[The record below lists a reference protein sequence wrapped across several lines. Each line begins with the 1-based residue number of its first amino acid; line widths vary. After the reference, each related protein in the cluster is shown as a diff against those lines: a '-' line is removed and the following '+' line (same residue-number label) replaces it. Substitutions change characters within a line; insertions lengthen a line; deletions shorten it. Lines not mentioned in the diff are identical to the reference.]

1 MINIQKHITYRQRV
15 YVVILF
21 FLLMFSPL
29 VHAQDI
35 VVREIPSLDKLPVN
49 AIHRIFQDSDGYI
62 WYGTF
67 NGLCRNDGYNIRVFR
82 SDLYHPGLLSD
93 NYITYISEDYE
104 KKIWFGTMKG
114 GYILDK
120 ATSQITPMDLQE
132 FSDQNVF
139 TINVTKDGNIW
150 VSMRGVLF
158 RFRADGTLVK
168 RYKTEYNHS
177 PEFVYIVYEDK
188 AGDLLISITRGGMYK
203 LNKETDDFE
212 AYFHN
217 EDYMDIERII
227 WDETNGYYW
236 LGTWGKG
243 IVRFNPDGKTKE
255 EQYIPQPLPVDITGN
270 PTGAIYHMVQDDI
283 FHYIWVTS
291 WKDLFAFRIT
301 EKGMLKQVD
310 TSSFLT
316 PGNKIL
322 YEIYKDKEGK
332 LWVSSFDVESFIID
346 IRDYI
351 VKKYPLPD
359 LRNRLKANPAIN
371 SLCKEEEDI
380 FWFSQDRYG
389 LCIYDSQKDKLKH
402 YSECP
407 GTRHLPFGDVYDLVR
422 SHSHNRIWAMP
433 YGSTVFGLSQQNLE
447 MKEELRIDISLIT
460 KNPGTNTS
468 LFEDSNDNLWI
479 GTTTGLFVYRIKAST
494 LESIPEVSGHVAG
507 ITQTADGQI
516 WAVVKNKGIYQI
528 GQNKHIEHYSFN
540 KDFICVDATSDGNL
554 WIGTAEG
561 EVLMFDHRL
570 KEKLTDYSFNCGMK
584 GDIINNI
591 TVDIYN
597 HVWITTNQMIKEFNP
612 RNGAYRSYSTRDKNF
627 LLTRL
632 LSHAVYY
639 DKKGEIYFG
648 GISGIVSIS
657 PTQQLESI
665 PEQVKTHITDIKIMG
680 KSIWENKLKQNPI
693 TTSVCVSPNDQN
705 LEIEFSSL
713 DFHNLDQIRYAYRMV
728 GVDLDWIYLDD
739 RKNSAFYNRLDK
751 GKYIFQVKA
760 TDKNG
765 LWSNE
770 ITEVV
775 IHRLPAWYETWWA
788 YLIYVLLCAGFL
800 SYCIYIYL
808 KRMKRKN
815 DEKWADSAELVKMH
829 QYLDTKES
837 LSVPEFAE
845 IDKLL
850 LNRATKAVEEHLGEA
865 EFNVVSLAEA
875 MNMSRST
882 LSRKIKVITGKTP
895 LDFIKDIKM
904 QHACRMLEN
913 KTATIAD
920 VFTALGYSDYKNF
933 TQSFKEAFGM
943 TPSEYQKQI
952 KEKAEEAT
960 DSSR

>member
-1 MINIQKHITYRQRV
+1 MIIRQKV
-15 YVVILF
+15 YLMQ
-21 FLLMFSPL
+21 LLCLLIFSPL
-29 VHAQDI
+29 LHAQDI

-49 AIHRIFQDSDGYI
+49 AIHRIFQDSDGYM

-93 NYITYISEDYE
+93 NYITYISEDHD

-120 ATSQITPMDLQE
+120 ATCRITPMDLQE
-132 FSDQNVF
+132 CSDKNVF
-139 TINVTKDGNIW
+139 TINVTRDGSIW
-150 VSMRGVLF
+150 VSMHGVLF
-158 RFRADGTLVK
+158 RFKADGTLIK

-188 AGDLLISITRGGMYK
+188 NGDLIISLTRGGMYK
-203 LNKETDDFE
+203 LNKDTDNFE
-212 AYFHN
+212 AYFHHR
-217 EDYMDIERII
+217 DYMDIERII

-243 IVRFNPDGKTKE
+243 IVRFDPNSKSPET
-255 EQYIPQPLPVDITGN
+255 QYIPQPLPVDITGN
-270 PTGAIYHMVQDDI
+270 ATGAIYHMVQDDV

-301 EKGMLKQVD
+301 KEGHLEQVD

-322 YEIYKDKEGK
+322 YEIYKDKDGK
-332 LWVSSFDVESFIID
+332 LWVSAFDVESFIID

-351 VKKYPLPD
+351 VQKYPLPD
-359 LRNRLKANPAIN
+359 LRNQLKANPAIN
-371 SLCKEEEDI
+371 SLCKDEDGI

-389 LCIYDSQKDKLKH
+389 LCIYDSRKEKLKH
-402 YSECP
+402 YSQCQ
-407 GTRHLPFGDVYDLVR
+407 GTRNLPFGDVTNIAR
-422 SHSHNRIWAMP
+422 SYNHNWIWATS
-433 YGSTVFGLSQQNLE
+433 YGPTVFGLSQQNME
-447 MKEELRIDISLIT
+447 MKEDVRIELGNVT
-460 KNPGTNTS
+460 NNPGLITS
-468 LFEDSNDNLWI
+468 LFEDPQNNLWI
-479 GTTTGLFVYRIKAST
+479 GTTTGLFVYRIMSAT
-494 LESIPEVSGHVAG
+494 LESIPEVSGPVAG
-507 ITQTADGQI
+507 ITQTADSRI
-516 WAVVKNKGIYQI
+516 WTVIRNKGIYR
-528 GQNKHIEHYSFN
+528 IEQDKGIESYPFD
-540 KDFICVDATSDGNL
+540 KDFVCIDATSDGNL
-554 WIGTAEG
+554 WMGTTEG
-561 EVLMFDHRL
+561 EVLLFDPRQ
-570 KEKLTDYSFNCGMK
+570 KEKLKDYSFSCGMK

-591 TVDIYN
+591 TVDVYN

-632 LSHAVYY
+632 LSKAVYY
-639 DKKGEIYFG
+639 DRKGEIYFG

-665 PEQVKTHITDIKIMG
+665 PEQVTTHISDIKIMG
-680 KSIWENKLKQNPI
+680 KSIWDDQLKQDPI
-693 TTSVCVSPNDQN
+693 NTPIRLSPNDQN

-728 GVDLDWIYLDD
+728 GIDNDWIYLND

-751 GKYIFQVKA
+751 GKYTFQVKA

-770 ITEVV
+770 VTEIT

-788 YLIYVLLCAGFL
+788 YLFYTLLVMGIIGYSIYA
-800 SYCIYIYL
+800 YL

-829 QYLDTKES
+829 QYLDTKDS
-837 LSVPEFAE
+837 ISTSEFAE

-850 LNRATKAVEEHLGEA
+850 LDRATKAVEEHLNEP

-913 KTATIAD
+913 KTATVAD
-920 VFTALGYSDYKNF
+920 VITALGYSDYKNF

-943 TPSEYQKQI
+943 SAGEYQKQI
-952 KEKAEEAT
+952 KEKKEEST
-960 DSSR
+960 HPS